1 MAREVKWTSL
11 FWYHP
16 MASRGKLWRQWN
28 VTVEQQ
34 YYDKETE
41 RGREGEGRKRKRGKD
56 SKEWVIIQ

>member
-1 MAREVKWTSL
+1 
-11 FWYHP
+11 
-16 MASRGKLWRQWN
+16 MASRATLWRQWN

>member
-34 YYDKETE
+34 YCDKETE
-41 RGREGEGRKRKRGKD
+41 RGRERGGRKREREGKTQK
-56 SKEWVIIQ
+56 SG